1 MSAGG
6 ISGGRGGEQD
16 RGVGGALGP
25 AEVAVAV
32 AHSHTLVSE
41 RGEALTGAGGELLD
55 DLDAVDLGAELGE
68 HGGLIPRAGADL
80 EHSISRAYGSELGHE
95 GDHVG
100 LADRDVVA
108 DRQGMIGVGSILGR
122 RQGRRGGGGPR
133 AWRRVRLCLVGRG
146 RGAAARPSARAR
158 RGARIVDRAM
168 WARRAMASVNSAR
181 GACGAGL
188 AERARSGDRRPRAGG
203 RERARGLV
211 TWSEA

>member
-1 MSAGG
+1 
-6 ISGGRGGEQD
+6 
-16 RGVGGALGP
+16 
-25 AEVAVAV
+25 V

-108 DRQGMIGVGSILGR
+108 DRQGMIGVGSILG
-122 RQGRRGGGGPR
+122 
-133 AWRRVRLCLVGRG
+133 AVRDEEV
-146 RGAAARPSARAR
+146 
-158 RGARIVDRAM
+158 
-168 WARRAMASVNSAR
+168 
-181 GACGAGL
+181 ACGAGL